1 MKKLHMSLR
10 GVRAWLRMS
19 RISMW
24 LFARRAVR
32 SYSQFG
38 EDAVLRGLM
47 KERVADR
54 SYRGFWVDI
63 GAHHPVRYSNT
74 KMFSDLGW
82 RGINVDAMEESIRLF
97 TKVRSRDI
105 NIHAGVGETTGEMDY
120 FVFSDPA
127 CNSFS
132 RGWMKG
138 TEGAEVPK
146 VRKVMVATLKALL
159 DKHLPSGQHI
169 DFLDVDVEG
178 LDLVVLRSNDW
189 TRYRPDFVLVEIHG
203 PNPWHSPVAD
213 YLMSVGYAF
222 AAQCR
227 CTAVFRRNQTVKNGS
242 ENE

>member
-1 MKKLHMSLR
+1 MSLMGIR
-10 GVRAWLRMS
+10 TWLRMS

-63 GAHHPVRYSNT
+63 GAHHPVRHSNT

-82 RGINVDAMEESIRLF
+82 RGINVDAMDESIRLF
-97 TKVRSRDI
+97 KKVRRRDI
-105 NIHAGVGETTGEMDY
+105 NVHAGVGDAAGEMDY
-120 FVFSDPA
+120 YVFTDPA
-127 CNSFS
+127 YNSFS
-132 RGWMKG
+132 KDWMKEM
-138 TEGAEVPK
+138 EGAEVPK
-146 VRKVMVATLKALL
+146 VRKVRVETLKALL

-178 LDLVVLRSNDW
+178 LDLAVLRSNDW
-189 TRYRPDFVLVEIHG
+189 TRYCPDFILVEIRG
-203 PNPWHSPVAD
+203 PEPWHSPVAD
-213 YLMSVGYAF
+213 YLLSVGYVF

-227 CTAVFRRNQTVKNGS
+227 FTTVFKRNQTVQNGG